1 MPTST
6 LTAFLPELVLLAGM
20 LALFVNMLG
29 QSRVRQARTVA
40 LMTSFA
46 AILAAVLCL
55 GQRATLFNQAYSIDL
70 FSQVL
75 KLVFACG
82 FALILLLGGELED
95 IRAEVRPEY
104 YFFLTVSVCGLTM
117 LVSCVDIITL
127 VVALE
132 VSAFPLY
139 LMVPMRCERAGQR
152 SQMES
157 AIKYMMFG

>member
-6 LTAFLPELVLLAGM
+6 LTAFLPELVLLAGA
-20 LALFVNMLG
+20 LALFVTTLG

-40 LMTSFA
+40 LVTS
-46 AILAAVLCL
+46 LAAVLAAALCL
-55 GQRATLFNQAYSIDL
+55 GQKATLFNQAYSVDL

-75 KLVFACG
+75 KLIFACG
-82 FALILLLGGELED
+82 LALILLLGGGLED
-95 IRAEVRPEY
+95 IRAEVKPECY
-104 YFFLTVSVCGLTM
+104 LFLTISVCGLTM

-139 LMVPMRCERAGQR
+139 LLVPMRCERPG
-152 SQMES
+152 
-157 AIKYMMFG
+157 